1 MLEMSESSNVL
12 IVSECCS
19 RLCATL
25 TVCKAVDLCAC
36 LTIDRSSAPVML
48 IKVTSIVI
56 VTKLI
61 NNVTT
66 LPTTALYRAC
76 LVIGLAMAIFVSV
89 ENIPRMPANILPNV
103 IFVFLVL
110 TCTSTT
116 RLLVPTLLPAKRSVL
131 MKVIV
136 VQPEVTW

>member
-1 MLEMSESSNVL
+1 MLEMSDSSKVL
-12 IVSECCS
+12 IVSEYCS

-25 TVCKAVDLCAC
+25 TVCRAVDLWAC
-36 LTIDRSSAPVML
+36 LTIDRSSAPVIL
-48 IKVTSIVI
+48 ISVTSIVI

-61 NNVTT
+61 SNVTT

-76 LVIGLAMAIFVSV
+76 LVIGLDMLTLVSV
-89 ENIPRMPANILPNV
+89 ENVPRMPANMLPSAA
-103 IFVFLVL
+103 FVSLVL

-116 RLLVPTLLPAKRSVL
+116 RLPVPILLPAKRLVL

-136 VQPEVTW
+136 VQPVET